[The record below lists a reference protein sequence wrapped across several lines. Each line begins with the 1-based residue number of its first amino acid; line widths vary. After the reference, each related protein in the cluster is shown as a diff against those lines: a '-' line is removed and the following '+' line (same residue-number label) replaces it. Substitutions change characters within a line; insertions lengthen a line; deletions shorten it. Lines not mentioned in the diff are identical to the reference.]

1 MEYDDKKI
9 ESLVFFIKEKKD
21 NCNLEF
27 KELISLLEHLEKKIW
42 YKTKKQYKSKN
53 NIDFKLAKYHADEII
68 WNCIFKYDCSR
79 KIKFTTYIYKY
90 IEEEYKKLIFENGS
104 NLGIKVPEKISR
116 YARKVKE
123 KYEDLCLENSDSEK
137 KDRVVVTSEL
147 VKEKLK
153 EDGIELSVEEIDK
166 CLSFASGLKGKLPN
180 YESSTFQAAD
190 YNQNIDYIFD
200 DFCGEE
206 KLVQDYL
213 LPFIDKKMTIAEIAD
228 KTNLSYSKTK
238 RLIDTCNAKIVK
250 KQLRSSINQNDN
262 SAIEKYNIKEEYEY
276 DFSLDDRLK
285 IGKNIKAIRE
295 SYGCKNHSMLYVFLN
310 SPKGLS
316 DSKLRQ
322 IEDGSYKPYNKSIL
336 IALAKLF
343 GITYSDI
350 VYNDVENIV
359 KKDEHTPKKGKS
371 IQDQLKESEDEIFDE
386 FIESMIACYPFYQN
400 NGIEHK
406 WESIIE
412 SNFDD
417 KTIEKSIRELEID
430 YKKTKNPEIC
440 ANIIS
445 LIMRIG
451 FFVCCQSDDIGEM
464 IDNRHNFSELDFF
477 SQLYANKNIQT
488 KMENQ
493 KKKYLEKY
501 GDIID
506 KYISE
511 LNKKQKCM
519 EYLQFIVAMR
529 YCASMLDNSEYKLSD
544 HEMHIFGYTLLMY
557 LNKIG
562 NKFAKKL
569 FINKQ

>member
-1 MEYDDKKI
+1 MENSDKKI
-9 ESLVFFIKEKKD
+9 ESLVLFIKEKKD

-27 KELISLLEHLEKKIW
+27 KELISLLEPLELDIW
-42 YKTKKQYKSKN
+42 NKTKEQYDSKN
-53 NIDFKLAKYHADEII
+53 EIDFKLAKYHADEII

-90 IEEEYKKLIFENGS
+90 IQNEYKKLIFENGT
-104 NLGIKVPEKISR
+104 NLGMKVPEKISR
-116 YARKVKE
+116 YARKVKR
-123 KYEDLCLENSDSEK
+123 KYDDLCLENSDSEK
-137 KDRVVVTSEL
+137 KDRVAVTSEL
-147 VKEKLK
+147 LKKELK
-153 EDGIELSVEEIDK
+153 EDGIELSVEEIDQ
-166 CLSFASGLKGKLPN
+166 CLLFASSLIWKLPN
-180 YESSTFQAAD
+180 YENSTFQVAD
-190 YNQNIDYIFD
+190 YDQDVNYDFD

-206 KLVQDYL
+206 KLVQDYI
-213 LPFIDKKMTIAEIAD
+213 LPYIYKKITIAEIAE

-250 KQLRSSINQNDN
+250 KLLRSSINQNDN
-262 SAIEKYNIKEEYEY
+262 SAMEKYNIKEEYEY
-276 DFSLDDRLK
+276 NFSLDDRLK

-336 IALAKLF
+336 IALSKLL
-343 GITYSDI
+343 GTTYSDI
-350 VYNDVENIV
+350 VYNDIENIT
-359 KKDEHTPKKGKS
+359 KKDQNVPKKGKS
-371 IQDQLKESEDEIFDE
+371 FQDELKESEDEIYDGFA
-386 FIESMIACYPFYQN
+386 ESMIACYPFYQN
-400 NGIEHK
+400 NWIEHK

-417 KTIEKSIRELEID
+417 KTLEKSIRELETD
-430 YKKTKNPEIC
+430 YKKTKDPKIC

-445 LIMRIG
+445 LIMRISV
-451 FFVCCQSDDIGEM
+451 FVCQSDDVGEM
-464 IDNRHNFSELDFF
+464 INNHHNFSELDFF
-477 SQLYANKNIQT
+477 SQIYANENIKT

-493 KKKYLEKY
+493 KKKFLKKY
-501 GDIID
+501 GDTID
-506 KYISE
+506 RYISE
-511 LNKKQKCM
+511 LNKQQKCM

-529 YCASMLDNSEYKLSD
+529 YCASMLDNNEYKLSD

-562 NKFAKKL
+562 NKFAKK
-569 FINKQ
+569 IVYK

>member
-1 MEYDDKKI
+1 MKNNDEKI
-9 ESLVFFIKEKKD
+9 QSLVFFIKEKKD
-21 NCNLEF
+21 NCNSEF
-27 KELISLLEHLEKKIW
+27 KELISLLEPLESDIW
-42 YKTKKQYKSKN
+42 SKTKEQCNSKN

-90 IEEEYKKLIFENGS
+90 IEKEYKKLIFENGT

-116 YARKVKE
+116 YARKVE
-123 KYEDLCLENSDSEK
+123 KKYKDLCFENSDSEK

-153 EDGIELSVEEIDK
+153 EDGIKLSVEEIDE

-180 YESSTFQAAD
+180 YENSTFQATD
-190 YNQNIDYIFD
+190 YNQDLDYIFD
-200 DFCGEE
+200 DYCGEE

-213 LPFIDKKMTIAEIAD
+213 LPFIDKKITIAEIAD

-322 IEDGSYKPYNKSIL
+322 IEDGSYKPYSKSIL
-336 IALAKLF
+336 IALARLL
-343 GITYSDI
+343 GITYIDI
-350 VYNDVENIV
+350 VYNDLENMVEKN
-359 KKDEHTPKKGKS
+359 ENAPKKGKS
-371 IQDQLKESEDEIFDE
+371 FQDQLKESEDEIYDALA
-386 FIESMIACYPFYQN
+386 ESMITYYPFYQN

-412 SNFDD
+412 NNFDD

-430 YKKTKNPEIC
+430 YKKTKNPKIC

-445 LIMRIG
+445 LIMRTCV
-451 FFVCCQSDDIGEM
+451 FVCQRDDEIGEM
-464 IDNRHNFSELDFF
+464 IDNRQNFSVLDFF
-477 SQLYANKNIQT
+477 SQQYANKNIQT
-488 KMENQ
+488 KMKNQ

-501 GDIID
+501 GDTID

-511 LNKKQKCM
+511 LSKKQKCVD
-519 EYLQFIVAMR
+519 YLQFIVAMR
-529 YCASMLDNSEYKLSD
+529 YYASMLDNNEYKLSD
-544 HEMHIFGYTLLMY
+544 YEMHIFGYTLLMY